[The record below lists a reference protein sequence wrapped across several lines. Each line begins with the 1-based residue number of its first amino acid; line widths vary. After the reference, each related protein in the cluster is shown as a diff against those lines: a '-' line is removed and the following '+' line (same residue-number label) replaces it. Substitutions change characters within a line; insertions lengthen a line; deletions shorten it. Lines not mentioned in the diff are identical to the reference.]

1 MHLYAPGP
9 PRGRRLADLKS
20 FTREDADPYNTVYG
34 RESAREDADPYNT
47 VYGRESADAGGPG
60 RADADVPDQSEEEA
74 YSSKV

>member
-20 FTREDADPYNTVYG
+20 FT
-34 RESAREDADPYNT
+34 REDADPYNT